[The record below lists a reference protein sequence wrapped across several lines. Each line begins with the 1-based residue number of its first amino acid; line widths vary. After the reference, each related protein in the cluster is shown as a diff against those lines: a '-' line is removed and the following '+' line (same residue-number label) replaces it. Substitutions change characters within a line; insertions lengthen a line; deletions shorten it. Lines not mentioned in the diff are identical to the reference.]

1 MAKLLSIDR
10 IVRVSVNLQPLAA
23 RRRNFGVLLLVGS
36 SDVIDPVERIRQYT
50 GIDGVAQ
57 DFGLDAPEYA
67 GAELF
72 FSQTPRPSILQI
84 GRWVRTASPALLRGA
99 IVDGNGATASSWA
112 GITDG
117 AFAVRIN
124 GLETSITG
132 LDFSSVTNLNG
143 VASIITTALASHSA
157 LCRFDGE
164 RFVLATTNTGASSTL
179 GYATAISAEGGA
191 GGGNATDISP
201 LLRWTAATA
210 LPPINGSDG
219 ESPKECVAHL
229 ADVGDWYGCVFTE
242 PLTVEQHLDVA
253 GYIEAAPKSRIYG
266 ITDTDS
272 RTLDKA
278 HTEDVASRLKA
289 LKRKRSMVAFSR
301 HPHAVISALGRAF
314 TVNFNAN
321 RSTITLK
328 FKQMPGVVAEGL
340 TETQAVALETK
351 RCNVF
356 AAYNNDTAIYQ
367 EGVMSGDAYFD
378 EIHGTDWLQN
388 AVQNEVWNL
397 LYQSKTKIPQTN
409 AGVNQIVN
417 VIEAVMG
424 EAVNNGLVAPGVW
437 NADGFGQ
444 IERGDYLPKGY
455 YIYVMPVELQ
465 PQSEREQRKCP
476 PIQCAI
482 KLAGAIHFVD
492 VQIDVNR

>member
-1 MAKLLSIDR
+1 MVKLLSIDR
-10 IVRVSVNLQPLAA
+10 VVRVSVNLQPLAA

-57 DFGLDAPEYA
+57 DFGLNASEYKA
-67 GAELF
+67 AELF
-72 FSQTPRPSILQI
+72 FSQTPRPSIVQI
-84 GRWVRTASPALLRGA
+84 GRWVKAPSPAILRGA
-99 IVDGNGATASSWA
+99 VVDGLGATATGWTP
-112 GITDG
+112 ITSG
-117 AFAVRIN
+117 GFAVRIK
-124 GLETSITG
+124 GLDTSITG
-132 LDFSSVTNLNG
+132 LDFSGVTNLNG
-143 VASIITTALASHSA
+143 VASIISTALATHGAS
-157 LCRFDGE
+157 CRFDGE
-164 RFVLATTNTGASSTL
+164 RFILATTSAGAEATL
-179 GYATAISAEGGA
+179 GYATAIIGGDEG
-191 GGGNATDISP
+191 ATDISTM
-201 LLRWTAATA
+201 LRWTVNTA
-210 LPPINGSDG
+210 LPVIDGSDG
-219 ESPKECVAHL
+219 ESAKECIAHL

-253 GYIEAAPKSRIYG
+253 GYIEASAKSRIYG
-266 ITDTDS
+266 ITDTDT
-272 RTLDKA
+272 RALDKVF
-278 HTEDVASRLKA
+278 TDDVASRLKA
-289 LKRKRSMVAFSR
+289 LKRKRTIVAFSR
-301 HPHAVISALGRAF
+301 NPYAIISALGRAF
-314 TVNFNAN
+314 TVNFSAN

-340 TETQAVALETK
+340 SETQAVTLENK

-356 AAYNNDTAIYQ
+356 AAYNNDTAIFQ

-409 AGVNQIVN
+409 SGVNQIVN
-417 VIEAVMG
+417 VIEAVME
-424 EAVNNGLVAPGVW
+424 EAVNNSLVAPGQW

-492 VQIDVNR
+492 VIIDVNR

>member
-10 IVRVSVNLQPLAA
+10 VVRVSVNLQPLAA

-57 DFGLDAPEYA
+57 DFGLNASEYKA
-67 GAELF
+67 AELF
-72 FSQTPRPSILQI
+72 FSQTPRPSIVQI
-84 GRWVRTASPALLRGA
+84 GRWVKAPSPAILRGA
-99 IVDGNGATASSWA
+99 VVDGLGATATGWTP
-112 GITDG
+112 ITSG
-117 AFAVRIN
+117 AFAVQIK
-124 GLETSITG
+124 GLDTSITG
-132 LDFSSVTNLNG
+132 LDFSGVTNLNG
-143 VASIITTALASHSA
+143 VASTISTALAAHGAS
-157 LCRFDGE
+157 CRFDGE
-164 RFVLATTNTGASSTL
+164 RFILATTSAGAEATL
-179 GYATAISAEGGA
+179 GYATTVASDDEGGEA
-191 GGGNATDISP
+191 ATDISTM
-201 LLRWTAATA
+201 LRWTVNTA
-210 LPPINGSDG
+210 LPVIDGSDG
-219 ESPKECVAHL
+219 ESAKECIAHL

-253 GYIEAAPKSRIYG
+253 GYIEASAKSRIYG
-266 ITDTDS
+266 VTATDT
-272 RTLDKA
+272 RALDKVF
-278 HTEDVASRLKA
+278 TDDVASRLKA
-289 LKRKRSMVAFSR
+289 LKRKRTMVAFSR
-301 HPHAVISALGRAF
+301 NPHAVISALARAF
-314 TVNFNAN
+314 TVNFSAN

-340 TETQAVALETK
+340 SETQAVTLENK

-356 AAYNNDTAIYQ
+356 AAYNNDTAIFQ

-409 AGVNQIVN
+409 SGVNQIVN
-417 VIEAVMG
+417 VIEAVME
-424 EAVNNGLVAPGVW
+424 EAVNNSLVAPGQW

-492 VQIDVNR
+492 VIIDVNR